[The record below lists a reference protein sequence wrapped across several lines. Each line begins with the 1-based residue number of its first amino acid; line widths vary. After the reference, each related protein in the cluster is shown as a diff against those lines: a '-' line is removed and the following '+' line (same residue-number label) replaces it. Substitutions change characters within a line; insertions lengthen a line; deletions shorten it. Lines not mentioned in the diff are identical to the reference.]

1 MEPNPD
7 AVNTPDQPFPPVES
21 REKWKRGFWML
32 FSTQFQGAL
41 NEKGLQQLV
50 LFIVLNMGLD
60 QATKSQPI
68 INGVFAIPYIL
79 FSMTGGFLADRYSKR
94 SVAIFTKI
102 FELGVMA
109 FATVA
114 LARQSLNL

>member
-1 MEPNPD
+1 MEANPGP
-7 AVNTPDQPFPPVES
+7 VNTPDRSLPVES
-21 REKWKRGFWML
+21 PTKWQRGFWML
-32 FSTQFQGAL
+32 FATQFQGAL

-50 LFIVLNMGLD
+50 LFIVLNMGVA

-94 SVAIFTKI
+94 SITIFTKV
-102 FELGVMA
+102 FEFAVMIL
-109 FATVA
+109 ATVA
-114 LARQSLNL
+114 L